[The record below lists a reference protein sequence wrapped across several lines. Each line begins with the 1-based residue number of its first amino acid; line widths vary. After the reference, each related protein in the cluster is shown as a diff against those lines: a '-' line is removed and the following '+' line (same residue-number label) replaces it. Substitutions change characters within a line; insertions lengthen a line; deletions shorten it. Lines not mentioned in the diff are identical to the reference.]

1 MGNVITVTREFGSM
15 GRKIAQLVAAQ
26 LNFKYYD
33 RDIIEMTA
41 KELRGNIE
49 ELSAFEEQ
57 NMPIFSKMMY
67 PLGHGSL
74 YMQDKLYEMEKSII
88 IDLASAEDCVI
99 VGRCSDYILH
109 ECKHPSMLN
118 VFIYAPY
125 NSRITFCADELG
137 LSPEKAKSYIGKV
150 DKARCEF
157 YKSRT
162 GESYYSTKYRNM
174 MIDSSITSHDACAGI
189 ISMLAKHRF
198 GFIDPVSDHQITNI
212 L

>member
-1 MGNVITVTREFGSM
+1 MGHVITVTREFGSM
-15 GRKIAQLVAAQ
+15 GRKVAQMAAEIM
-26 LNFKYYD
+26 NFKYYD

-41 KELRGNIE
+41 RELRANID
-49 ELSAFEEQ
+49 ELSAFEET

-74 YMQDKLYEMEKSII
+74 PMQDKLYEMEKSII
-88 IDLASAEDCVI
+88 LDLASTENCVI

-125 NSRITFCADELG
+125 NQRIANCANELG
-137 LSPEKAKSYIGKV
+137 LTEDKAKSYIGKV
-150 DKARCEF
+150 DKARLEF

-162 GESYYSTKYRNM
+162 GESYYSIKYRNLM
-174 MIDSSITSHDACAGI
+174 LDSSISSHEVCAEI
-189 ISMLAKHRF
+189 ICTAARHKF
-198 GFIDPVSDHQITNI
+198 GLV
-212 L
+212 